1 MSISDKIDTL
11 MAYTTARIQFI
22 SNDRQGTEREY
33 SDRSLIQ
40 LIEIDFPNAV
50 LRALDVDNHKQ
61 V

>member
-1 MSISDKIDTL
+1 

-61 V
+61 VRK

>member
-1 MSISDKIDTL
+1 LSISDKIDTL